1 MVGVQSMR
9 NIYCKQFPSNFCLF
23 PSAIDAPGADFAA
36 SALSAPGHWLGAVWG
51 AQEDVKRWI
60 SFSCFSCLGGF
71 NQSSF
76 CCRLS
81 LVLLGS
87 GKYLTT
93 TLFQVY
99 SVLWCG
105 MLKVGFFTN
114 SIILLSFRFSMRLA
128 MPLVRNL
135 NRERWNPWP
144 ELKRLTLVTF
154 NDQASSWVRNC
165 FKWSSQWALQYPPRK
180 YLHFASQRW
189 AHHPGGIVSGGVKHR
204 CFNHARG
211 WIKWL
216 NGHGLRIL
224 DADSQ
229 VWSGFHMIVNV
240 SQRVLL
246 NFWDVGFCWE
256 VMGPKP
262 TGMYVT
268 VQ

>member
-1 MVGVQSMR
+1 MR
-9 NIYCKQFPSNFCLF
+9 NIYCKQFRSNFCLF

-51 AQEDVKRWI
+51 AQEHGKRWI

-93 TLFQVY
+93 TLFQVS

-128 MPLVRNL
+128 RRVSQ
-135 NRERWNPWP
+135 P
-144 ELKRLTLVTF
+144 ELGKVKSMAWTEKVDIGDL
-154 NDQASSWVRNC
+154 Q
-165 FKWSSQWALQYPPRK
+165 WS
-180 YLHFASQRW
+180 
-189 AHHPGGIVSGGVKHR
+189 GIKLSHE
-204 CFNHARG
+204 
-211 WIKWL
+211 L
-216 NGHGLRIL
+216 
-224 DADSQ
+224 SQ
-229 VWSGFHMIVNV
+229 VIKSVGSTISASKVPAQPRSVGLTTPGELSRGEWSTAV
-240 SQRVLL
+240 STT
-246 NFWDVGFCWE
+246 CE
-256 VMGPKP
+256 AE
-262 TGMYVT
+262 
-268 VQ
+268 

>member
-36 SALSAPGHWLGAVWG
+36 SVLSAPGHWLGPVWG

-114 SIILLSFRFSMRLA
+114 SIILLSFGFSMPLARRVSQPESGTVKSMAWTEKVDLGDLQWSGIKLSHELFQVIKSVGSTISALKVPALRLAALGSPPRGNCLGGSDAPLFQPRERLSWMAEWIWFEDFGCRFTSLIRFS
-128 MPLVRNL
+128 
-135 NRERWNPWP
+135 
-144 ELKRLTLVTF
+144 
-154 NDQASSWVRNC
+154 
-165 FKWSSQWALQYPPRK
+165 Y
-180 YLHFASQRW
+180 
-189 AHHPGGIVSGGVKHR
+189 
-204 CFNHARG
+204 
-211 WIKWL
+211 
-216 NGHGLRIL
+216 
-224 DADSQ
+224 DSQ
-229 VWSGFHMIVNV
+229 CVTT
-240 SQRVLL
+240 
-246 NFWDVGFCWE
+246 
-256 VMGPKP
+256 GP
-262 TGMYVT
+262 VEFLRRN
-268 VQ
+268 